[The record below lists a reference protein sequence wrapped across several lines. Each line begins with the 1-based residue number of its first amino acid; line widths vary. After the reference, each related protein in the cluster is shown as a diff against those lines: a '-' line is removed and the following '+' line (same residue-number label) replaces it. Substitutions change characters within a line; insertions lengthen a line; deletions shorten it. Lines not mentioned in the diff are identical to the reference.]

1 LLQVAQARTGKIP
14 YRGDAMTSPIGS
26 RISELKFEEG
36 FTGNGKIFVHVEKQ
50 SDNSEKLVIYESN
63 NALTAF
69 FANLFRN
76 RSDTFTLREWAH
88 RKLGDLPETFDK
100 QRLTQNIKQ
109 LASRPCVETAPQI
122 LNKLI
127 SERKLDADETSV
139 SKSIRFLPLGKAA
152 CAIEIE
158 ASLRALQKKSMSSWV
173 GKSNEE
179 IARQLVKDLE
189 LDLGHDQVMLL
200 LPMLHIKD
208 PNTDFKDCTLTK
220 KLLPYQDRD
229 EKKQS
234 WPEGELRTYV
244 RLLTA
249 IASKLPSA
257 NASPSKER
265 YLASLELINQNLTSK
280 DNASSAT

>member
-1 LLQVAQARTGKIP
+1 
-14 YRGDAMTSPIGS
+14 MTILGYPMTTPMSIN
-26 RISELKFEEG
+26 RISEVNFEEG
-36 FTGNGKIFVHVEKQ
+36 FTGNGKVFIEVQKQ
-50 SDNSEKLVIYESN
+50 ADNSEKLVIYEAN

-69 FANLFRN
+69 FSNLFRI
-76 RSDTFTLREWAH
+76 RSKTFTAREWAANIQGGSPEKID
-88 RKLGDLPETFDK
+88 REKLV
-100 QRLTQNIKQ
+100 QNIKQ
-109 LASRPCVETAPQI
+109 AASKNCIESAPEI
-122 LNKLI
+122 LNKLVA
-127 SERKLDADETSV
+127 EKKLDAPDTEV
-139 SKSIRFLPLGKAA
+139 KNCIRDIPLGKAA

-280 DNASSAT
+280 DNASSATKS

>member
-1 LLQVAQARTGKIP
+1 
-14 YRGDAMTSPIGS
+14 MTILGYPMTTPMSIN
-26 RISELKFEEG
+26 RISEVNFEEG
-36 FTGNGKIFVHVEKQ
+36 FTGNGKVFIEVQKQ
-50 SDNSEKLVIYESN
+50 ADNSEKLVIYEAN

-69 FANLFRN
+69 FSNLFRI
-76 RSDTFTLREWAH
+76 RSKTFTAREWAANIQGGSPEKID
-88 RKLGDLPETFDK
+88 REKLL
-100 QRLTQNIKQ
+100 QNIKQ
-109 LASRPCVETAPQI
+109 AASKNCIESAPEI
-122 LNKLI
+122 LNKLVA
-127 SERKLDADETSV
+127 EKKLDAPDTEV
-139 SKSIRFLPLGKAA
+139 KNCIRDIPLGKAA

-158 ASLRALQKKSMSSWV
+158 ASLKALQKKSMPSWV
-173 GKSNEE
+173 GKSNEA

>member
-1 LLQVAQARTGKIP
+1 
-14 YRGDAMTSPIGS
+14 MTILGYPMTTPMSIN
-26 RISELKFEEG
+26 RISEVNFEEG
-36 FTGNGKIFVHVEKQ
+36 FTGNGKVFIEVQKQ
-50 SDNSEKLVIYESN
+50 ADNSEKLVVYEAN

-69 FANLFRN
+69 FLNYFRN
-76 RSDTFTLREWAH
+76 PSKTFTAREWAANIQGGSPEKIDKE
-88 RKLGDLPETFDK
+88 KLV
-100 QRLTQNIKQ
+100 QNIKQ
-109 LASRPCVETAPQI
+109 AASKNCIESAPEI
-122 LNKLI
+122 LNKLVA
-127 SERKLDADETSV
+127 EKKLDAPDTEV
-139 SKSIRFLPLGKAA
+139 KNCIRDIPLGKAA

-158 ASLRALQKKSMSSWV
+158 ASLKALQKKSMSSWV

>member
-1 LLQVAQARTGKIP
+1 
-14 YRGDAMTSPIGS
+14 MTILGYPMTTPMSIN
-26 RISELKFEEG
+26 RISEVNFEEG
-36 FTGNGKIFVHVEKQ
+36 FTGNGKVFIEVQKQ
-50 SDNSEKLVIYESN
+50 ADNSEKLVIYEAN

-69 FANLFRN
+69 FSNLFRI
-76 RSDTFTLREWAH
+76 RSKTFTAREWAANIQGGSPEKID
-88 RKLGDLPETFDK
+88 REKLL
-100 QRLTQNIKQ
+100 QNIKQ
-109 LASRPCVETAPQI
+109 AASKNCIESAPEI
-122 LNKLI
+122 LNKLVA
-127 SERKLDADETSV
+127 EKKLDAPDTEV
-139 SKSIRFLPLGKAA
+139 KNCIRDIPLGKAA

>member
-1 LLQVAQARTGKIP
+1 
-14 YRGDAMTSPIGS
+14 MTILGYPMTTPMSIN
-26 RISELKFEEG
+26 RISEVNFEEG
-36 FTGNGKIFVHVEKQ
+36 FTGKGKVFIEVQKQ
-50 SDNSEKLVIYESN
+50 ADNSEKLVIYEAN

-69 FANLFRN
+69 FSNLFRI
-76 RSDTFTLREWAH
+76 RSKTFTAREWAANIQGGSPEKID
-88 RKLGDLPETFDK
+88 REKLL
-100 QRLTQNIKQ
+100 QNIKQ
-109 LASRPCVETAPQI
+109 AASKNCIESAPEI
-122 LNKLI
+122 LNKLVA
-127 SERKLDADETSV
+127 EKKLDAPDTEV
-139 SKSIRFLPLGKAA
+139 KNCIRDIPLGKAA

>member
-1 LLQVAQARTGKIP
+1 
-14 YRGDAMTSPIGS
+14 MTTPIGN
-26 RISELKFEEG
+26 RISDVKFEEG
-36 FTGNGKIFVHVEKQ
+36 FTGNGKVFVHVEKQ
-50 SDNSEKLVIYESN
+50 ADNSEKLVIYESN

-69 FANLFRN
+69 FSNLFRN

-109 LASRPCVETAPQI
+109 LASKPCVETAPDI

-173 GKSNEE
+173 DKSNEE
-179 IARQLVKDLE
+179 IAKQLIKDLS
-189 LDLGHDQVMLL
+189 LDLNYYDVFGALTILNFKNPDMSFGDRPITKALL
-200 LPMLHIKD
+200 S
-208 PNTDFKDCTLTK
+208 
-220 KLLPYQDRD
+220 YQDSDR
-229 EKKQS
+229 KKQS
-234 WPEGELRTYV
+234 WPEHELRAFV
-244 RLLTA
+244 RLLIAT
-249 IASKLPSA
+249 ASKLPSA

-280 DNASSAT
+280 DKASSATKS

>member
-1 LLQVAQARTGKIP
+1 
-14 YRGDAMTSPIGS
+14 MTILGYPMTTPMSIN
-26 RISELKFEEG
+26 RISEVNFEEG
-36 FTGNGKIFVHVEKQ
+36 FTGNGKVFIEVQKQ
-50 SDNSEKLVIYESN
+50 ADNSEKLVIYEAN

-69 FANLFRN
+69 FSNLFRI
-76 RSDTFTLREWAH
+76 RSKTFTAREWAANIQGGSPEKID
-88 RKLGDLPETFDK
+88 REKLV
-100 QRLTQNIKQ
+100 QNIKQ
-109 LASRPCVETAPQI
+109 AASKNCIESAPEI
-122 LNKLI
+122 LNKLVA
-127 SERKLDADETSV
+127 EKKLDAPDTEV
-139 SKSIRFLPLGKAA
+139 KNCIRDIPLGKAA

-158 ASLRALQKKSMSSWV
+158 ASLKALQKKSMSSWV

>member
-1 LLQVAQARTGKIP
+1 
-14 YRGDAMTSPIGS
+14 MTILGYPMTTPMSIN
-26 RISELKFEEG
+26 RISEVNFEEG
-36 FTGNGKIFVHVEKQ
+36 FTGDGKVFIEVQKQ
-50 SDNSEKLVIYESN
+50 ADNSEKLVIYEAN

-69 FANLFRN
+69 FSNLFRI
-76 RSDTFTLREWAH
+76 RSKTFTAREWAANIQGGSPEKID
-88 RKLGDLPETFDK
+88 REKLL
-100 QRLTQNIKQ
+100 QNIKQ
-109 LASRPCVETAPQI
+109 AASKNCIESAPEI
-122 LNKLI
+122 LNKLVA
-127 SERKLDADETSV
+127 EKKLDAPDTEV
-139 SKSIRFLPLGKAA
+139 KNCIRDIPLGKAA

>member
-1 LLQVAQARTGKIP
+1 
-14 YRGDAMTSPIGS
+14 MTTPMSIN
-26 RISELKFEEG
+26 RISEVNFEEG
-36 FTGNGKIFVHVEKQ
+36 FTGNGKVFIEVQKQ
-50 SDNSEKLVIYESN
+50 ADNSEKLVVYEAN

-69 FANLFRN
+69 FLNYFRN
-76 RSDTFTLREWAH
+76 PSKTFTAREWAANIQGGSPEKIDKE
-88 RKLGDLPETFDK
+88 KLV
-100 QRLTQNIKQ
+100 QNIKQ
-109 LASRPCVETAPQI
+109 AASKNCIESAPEI
-122 LNKLI
+122 LNKLVA
-127 SERKLDADETSV
+127 EKKLDAPDTEV
-139 SKSIRFLPLGKAA
+139 KNCIRDIPLGKAA

-158 ASLRALQKKSMSSWV
+158 ASLKALQKKSMPSWV
-173 GKSNEE
+173 GKSNEA

-189 LDLGHDQVMLL
+189 LDLRHDKVMFLL
-200 LPMLHIKD
+200 LMLHIND

-220 KLLPYQDRD
+220 KLLPYQDPG

-234 WPEGELRTYV
+234 WPKDELRTYV

-280 DNASSAT
+280 DNASSATKS

>member
-1 LLQVAQARTGKIP
+1 
-14 YRGDAMTSPIGS
+14 MTILGYPMTTPMSIN
-26 RISELKFEEG
+26 RISEVNFEEG
-36 FTGNGKIFVHVEKQ
+36 FTGDGKVFIEVQKQ
-50 SDNSEKLVIYESN
+50 ADNSEKLVIYEAN

-69 FANLFRN
+69 FSNLFRI
-76 RSDTFTLREWAH
+76 RSKTFTAREWAANIQGGSPEKID
-88 RKLGDLPETFDK
+88 REKLV
-100 QRLTQNIKQ
+100 QNIKQ
-109 LASRPCVETAPQI
+109 AASKNCIESAPEI
-122 LNKLI
+122 LNKLVA
-127 SERKLDADETSV
+127 EKKLDAPDTEV
-139 SKSIRFLPLGKAA
+139 KNCIRDIPLGKAA

>member
-1 LLQVAQARTGKIP
+1 
-14 YRGDAMTSPIGS
+14 MTILGYPMTTPMSIN
-26 RISELKFEEG
+26 RISEVNFEEG
-36 FTGNGKIFVHVEKQ
+36 FTGNGKVFIEVQKQ
-50 SDNSEKLVIYESN
+50 ADNSEKLVIYEAN

-69 FANLFRN
+69 FSNLFRI
-76 RSDTFTLREWAH
+76 RSKTFTAREWAANIQGGSPEKID
-88 RKLGDLPETFDK
+88 REKLV
-100 QRLTQNIKQ
+100 QNIKQ
-109 LASRPCVETAPQI
+109 AASKNCIESAPEI
-122 LNKLI
+122 LNKLVA
-127 SERKLDADETSV
+127 EKKLDAPDTEV
-139 SKSIRFLPLGKAA
+139 KNCIRDIPLGKAA

-158 ASLRALQKKSMSSWV
+158 ASLKALQKKSMPSWV

>member
-1 LLQVAQARTGKIP
+1 
-14 YRGDAMTSPIGS
+14 MTTPMSIN
-26 RISELKFEEG
+26 RISEVNFEEG
-36 FTGNGKIFVHVEKQ
+36 FTGNGKVFIEVQKQ
-50 SDNSEKLVIYESN
+50 ADNSEKLVIYEAN

-69 FANLFRN
+69 FSNLFRI
-76 RSDTFTLREWAH
+76 RSKTFTAREWAANIQGGSPEKID
-88 RKLGDLPETFDK
+88 REKLV
-100 QRLTQNIKQ
+100 QNIKQ
-109 LASRPCVETAPQI
+109 AASKNCIESAPEI
-122 LNKLI
+122 LNKLVA
-127 SERKLDADETSV
+127 EKKLDAPDTEV
-139 SKSIRFLPLGKAA
+139 KNCIRDIPLGKAA

-189 LDLGHDQVMLL
+189 LDLRHDKVMFLL
-200 LPMLHIKD
+200 LTLHIND

>member
-1 LLQVAQARTGKIP
+1 
-14 YRGDAMTSPIGS
+14 MTILGYPMTTPMSIN
-26 RISELKFEEG
+26 RISEVNFEEG
-36 FTGNGKIFVHVEKQ
+36 FTGKGKVFIEVQKQ
-50 SDNSEKLVIYESN
+50 ADNSEKLVIYEAN

-69 FANLFRN
+69 FSNLFRI
-76 RSDTFTLREWAH
+76 RSKTFTAREWAANLQGGTPEKIDKD
-88 RKLGDLPETFDK
+88 KLV
-100 QRLTQNIKQ
+100 QNIKQ
-109 LASRPCVETAPQI
+109 AASKNCIESAPEI
-122 LNKLI
+122 LNKLVA
-127 SERKLDADETSV
+127 EKKLDAPDTEV
-139 SKSIRFLPLGKAA
+139 KNCIRDIPLGKAA

-158 ASLRALQKKSMSSWV
+158 ASLKALQKKSMSSWV

-280 DNASSAT
+280 DNASSATKS

>member
-1 LLQVAQARTGKIP
+1 
-14 YRGDAMTSPIGS
+14 MTILGYPMTTPMSIN
-26 RISELKFEEG
+26 RISEVNFEEG
-36 FTGNGKIFVHVEKQ
+36 FTGNGKVFIEVQKQ
-50 SDNSEKLVIYESN
+50 ADNSEKLVIYEAN

-69 FANLFRN
+69 FSNLFRI
-76 RSDTFTLREWAH
+76 RSKTFTAREWAANIQGGSPEKIDKE
-88 RKLGDLPETFDK
+88 KLV
-100 QRLTQNIKQ
+100 QNIKQ
-109 LASRPCVETAPQI
+109 AASKNCIESAPEI
-122 LNKLI
+122 LNKLVA
-127 SERKLDADETSV
+127 EKKLDAPDTEV
-139 SKSIRFLPLGKAA
+139 KNCIRDIPLGKAA

-158 ASLRALQKKSMSSWV
+158 ASLKALQKKSMSSWV

>member
-1 LLQVAQARTGKIP
+1 
-14 YRGDAMTSPIGS
+14 MTILGYPMTTPMSIN
-26 RISELKFEEG
+26 RISEVNFEEG
-36 FTGNGKIFVHVEKQ
+36 FTGNGKVFIEVQKQ
-50 SDNSEKLVIYESN
+50 ADNSEKLVIYEAN

-69 FANLFRN
+69 FSNLFRI
-76 RSDTFTLREWAH
+76 RSKTFTAREWAANIQGGSPEKID
-88 RKLGDLPETFDK
+88 REKLV
-100 QRLTQNIKQ
+100 QNIKQ
-109 LASRPCVETAPQI
+109 AASKNCIESAPEI
-122 LNKLI
+122 LNKLVA
-127 SERKLDADETSV
+127 EKKLDAPDTEV
-139 SKSIRFLPLGKAA
+139 KNCIRDIPLGKAA

>member
-1 LLQVAQARTGKIP
+1 
-14 YRGDAMTSPIGS
+14 MTILGYPMTTPMSIN
-26 RISELKFEEG
+26 RISEVNFEEG
-36 FTGNGKIFVHVEKQ
+36 FTGNGKVFIEVQKQ
-50 SDNSEKLVIYESN
+50 ADNSEKLVIYEAN

-69 FANLFRN
+69 FSNYFRN
-76 RSDTFTLREWAH
+76 PSKTFTAREWAANIQGGSPEKIDKE
-88 RKLGDLPETFDK
+88 KLI
-100 QRLTQNIKQ
+100 QNIKQ
-109 LASRPCVETAPQI
+109 AASKNCIESAPEI
-122 LNKLI
+122 LNKLVA
-127 SERKLDADETSV
+127 EKKLDAPDTEV
-139 SKSIRFLPLGKAA
+139 KNCIRDIPLGKAA

-158 ASLRALQKKSMSSWV
+158 ASLKALQKKSMPSWV